1 MASAKT
7 LSVTIKMAR
16 ISGFCGTT
24 EMDFQR
30 LAGPRIV
37 SVDFKYDVQCL

>member
-1 MASAKT
+1 MLQPYIESTTA
-7 LSVTIKMAR
+7 LSDEETAR
-16 ISGFCGTT
+16 ISRFCQSA

-37 SVDFKYDVQCL
+37 SIDLT